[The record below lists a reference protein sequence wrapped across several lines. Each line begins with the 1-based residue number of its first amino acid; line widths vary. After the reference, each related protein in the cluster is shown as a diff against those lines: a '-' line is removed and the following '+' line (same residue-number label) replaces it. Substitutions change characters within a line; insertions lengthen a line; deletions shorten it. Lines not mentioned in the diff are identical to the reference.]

1 MRAQGYSILRFW
13 SHDVLKHRT
22 SVCET
27 ILAVIDGQLS
37 ESAAASDLRFVP
49 ASRTNSNTTS
59 ELKRITP

>member
-13 SHDVLKHRT
+13 SHDILKHRT

-27 ILAVIDGQLS
+27 VLDGQLS